1 MGIFLTNVV
10 EFGGEQTTGV
20 FDVCE
25 EAQLNPRCKAQF
37 CAVVFLPVEF
47 VRCRCLFLL
56 LHGMAA
62 TNTVSS
68 RAKANNLNFG
78 LMEGRSQTTANS
90 HTTN

>member
-1 MGIFLTNVV
+1 MGIVFTNVV

-25 EAQLNPRCKAQF
+25 EAQLNPRCKAPF
-37 CAVVFLPVEF
+37 CAVVFLSVEF
-47 VRCRCLFLL
+47 VRCWCFFLL

-62 TNTVSS
+62 TNTMSS
-68 RAKANNLNFG
+68 RAQAIDLNFG
-78 LMEGRSQTTANS
+78 LMEGWSQTTANS